1 MKIRICAALLIA
13 LLLPALTG
21 CSGTLRKID
30 AAEEAVENRL
40 ESAENAVENA
50 ISNAVKPTTGEIT
63 VTEKEAMAI
72 ALEHAGFDETQ
83 VKFLRAEFELEKTVA
98 PHYDVSFL
106 QGQWEYE
113 YEIDAQTGEVLSFE
127 RDD

>member
-1 MKIRICAALLIA
+1 MKTRICAALLIA
-13 LLLPALTG
+13 LLLPVLTG

-83 VKFLRAEFELEKTVA
+83 VKFLRAEFEIDDRV

-113 YEIDAQTGEVLSFE
+113 YEVDAQTGEILSFA

>member
-1 MKIRICAALLIA
+1 MKTRICAALLIA

-30 AAEEAVENRL
+30 A
-40 ESAENAVENA
+40 
-50 ISNAVKPTTGEIT
+50 VKPTTGEIT

-72 ALEHAGFDETQ
+72 SLEHAGFDETQ
-83 VKFLRAEFELEKTVA
+83 VKFLRAEFEIDDRA

-113 YEIDAQTGEVLSFE
+113 YEIDAQTGEILSFE

>member
-13 LLLPALTG
+13 LLLPALAG

-30 AAEEAVENRL
+30 
-40 ESAENAVENA
+40 
-50 ISNAVKPTTGEIT
+50 AVKPTTGEIT
-63 VTEKEAMAI
+63 VTQKEAMAI

-83 VKFLRAEFELEKTVA
+83 VKFLRAEFELEKTVV

-113 YEIDAQTGEVLSFE
+113 YEIDAQTGEILSFE